1 MGSQEW
7 DTAQQLHHHKGLSGE
22 ESACR
27 CRRHKFDP
35 GLGRCPGVGNGN
47 PLQYSCLENFMG
59 RGAWWAVVHG
69 VIESDTTGYT
79 CIPEKRE
86 RLLQENEKNP
96 VHTCQDTRTTKS
108 PDFPDRGPLGT
119 KTSSE
124 ENQKLLG
131 KPDKSVTLT
140 YLAVQLS
147 T

>member
-1 MGSQEW
+1 M
-7 DTAQQLHHHKGLSGE
+7 
-22 ESACR
+22 
-27 CRRHKFDP
+27 
-35 GLGRCPGVGNGN
+35 
-47 PLQYSCLENFMG
+47 
-59 RGAWWAVVHG
+59 VHG

-131 KPDKSVTLT
+131 NSDKSVTLT